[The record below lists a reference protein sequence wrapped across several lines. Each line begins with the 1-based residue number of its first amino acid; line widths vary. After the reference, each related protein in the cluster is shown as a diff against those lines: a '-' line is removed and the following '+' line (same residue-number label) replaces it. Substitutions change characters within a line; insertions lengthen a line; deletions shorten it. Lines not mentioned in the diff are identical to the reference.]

1 MEKDLIQVA
10 ATSKSTRKRKKIE
23 KYQSEL
29 EPEDDDLAVHL
40 SVDEDSS

>member
-1 MEKDLIQVA
+1 MIQA
-10 ATSKSTRKRKKIE
+10 AAASKSAGKRKKIE
-23 KYQSEL
+23 KYQSES